1 MCRGSEVAILS
12 CMIISIN
19 IVWLSLGATMARLL
33 ASPRTGRALNIGFAV
48 LLVASVTATLL
59 F

>member
-1 MCRGSEVAILS
+1 
-12 CMIISIN
+12 
-19 IVWLSLGATMARLL
+19 MARLL

-48 LLVASVTATLL
+48 LLVASVAATLL